1 MTQSDN
7 AATAGKAQGALQG
20 RVVMV
25 TGAGRGIGRAVAA
38 ACAAQGATLA
48 LVGRSPERLAEA
60 YDAIVDAGGAEPA
73 AIPVDLAKA
82 SDADFHALAQLVR
95 KELGR
100 LDALVHCAAH
110 FTPLAP
116 LRDQSLEQWMTHL
129 RVNLAAP
136 YALTR
141 ACLPMLSASPSG
153 QVVFTSETHAE
164 HPAAY
169 WGAFAVSKSG
179 LTTLAAIW
187 NDECERAGRPRFHVI
202 VPGPVAS
209 PQRMQSH
216 PAEDRSSLPSADEV
230 ARRYVSVLS
239 EAATP

>member
-1 MTQSDN
+1 MIQSEN
-7 AATAGKAQGALQG
+7 AATAGMAPGTLQG

-38 ACAAQGATLA
+38 ACAAHGATVA

-82 SDADFHALAQLVR
+82 TDADFHSLAQLVR

-100 LDALVHCAAH
+100 MDALVHCAAH

-116 LRDQSLEQWMTHL
+116 LRDQTLEQWMAHL

-136 YALTR
+136 FALTR
-141 ACLPMLSASPSG
+141 ACLPMLSASPNG
-153 QVVFTSETHAE
+153 HVIFTSETHAE

-179 LTTLAAIW
+179 LSTLATIW
-187 NDECERAGRPRFHVI
+187 NDECERAGRPRFHVM

-209 PQRMQSH
+209 PQRAQSH
-216 PAEDRSSLPSADEV
+216 PAEDRSSLPSADAV
-230 ARRYVSVLS
+230 AKRYVNILG
-239 EAATP
+239 EATTP

>member
-7 AATAGKAQGALQG
+7 PGTKAALSG

-25 TGAGRGIGRAVAA
+25 TGAGRGIGRAVAE
-38 ACAAQGATLA
+38 ACAAQGATTVL
-48 LVGRSPERLAEA
+48 LGRNAERLAET
-60 YDAIVDAGGAEPA
+60 YDAITDAGGPEPA
-73 AIPVDLAKA
+73 AIPIDLAKA
-82 SDADFHALAQLVR
+82 SDADFHTLAQTVR
-95 KELGR
+95 KELR
-100 LDALVHCAAH
+100 QLDALVHCAVH

-116 LRDQSLEQWMTHL
+116 LRDQTLEQWMAHL

-136 YALTR
+136 FALTR
-141 ACLPMLSASPSG
+141 ACLAMLSASPNG
-153 QVVFTSETHAE
+153 QVIFTSETHAE

-179 LTTLAAIW
+179 LSTLATIW
-187 NDECERAGRPRFHVI
+187 NDECERAGRPRFHVV

-216 PAEDRSSLPSADEV
+216 PAEDRSKLPSASEV
-230 ARRYVSVLS
+230 AERYVSLLAQPS
-239 EAATP
+239 SAPAGS